1 MPSIYSGGDSLAI
14 FFFFLQDKIL
24 LYPNISVY
32 VCKVSSWKLELRPLH
47 PTNSVH
53 GSG

>member
-24 LYPNISVY
+24 LYPNLSVY

-47 PTNSVH
+47 PTKGVH